1 MESIMAATMYFN
13 MCQDI
18 LSDDGV
24 QRMLKDKRE
33 HFDLIMMDASNLDAL
48 YGLVEYYNATLIGL
62 TSISVNWYTEELA
75 GNPAPSIYEPIS
87 QIGYSRDHSILSR
100 IYNWI
105 HINEERLI
113 EHLVILPAQL
123 QVFKKFFGYSDQKFY
138 ELRNRFSVILVNNHF
153 SLGRVRSNVP
163 NLIEVGGLHLS
174 ESPEPCDKEL
184 QKFMDDAENGVIYFS
199 MGLDIL
205 VKFLPEN
212 LQQTLVK
219 SFAKLKQRVV
229 WKNEI
234 FSMPNKSENIY
245 VIEKS
250 PQRHILAHPKVRLFI
265 TNGGLLSVMEAVD
278 SGVPMLGLP
287 VFFDQFGNLRWGQT
301 AGMAEVLDINNL
313 KEETLT
319 NTIRELIDNPKYTLR
334 AKKMSKTFNDRP
346 MSPLDTAVW
355 WTEYALRNRDV
366 SHIRLKVEE
375 IPLFLYYRID
385 RIVPFFLRFGLIAA
399 SVIFLG
405 LVFFRKCV

>member
-1 MESIMAATMYFN
+1 MAATMYFN

-287 VFFDQFGNLRWGQT
+287 IFFDQFGNLRWGQT

>member
-287 VFFDQFGNLRWGQT
+287 IFFDQFGNLRWGQT

>member
-105 HINEERLI
+105 HINEERLV

-219 SFAKLKQRVV
+219 SLAKLKQRVV

-287 VFFDQFGNLRWGQT
+287 IFFDQFGNLRWGQT

-385 RIVPFFLRFGLIAA
+385 HIVPFFLRFGLIAA

>member
-105 HINEERLI
+105 HINEERLV

-219 SFAKLKQRVV
+219 SLAKLKQRVV

-287 VFFDQFGNLRWGQT
+287 IFFDQSGNLRWGQT

>member
-105 HINEERLI
+105 HINEERLM

-219 SFAKLKQRVV
+219 SLAKLKERVV

-287 VFFDQFGNLRWGQT
+287 IFFDQFGNLRWGQT

>member
-219 SFAKLKQRVV
+219 SLAKLKQRVV

-287 VFFDQFGNLRWGQT
+287 IFFDQFGNLRWGQT

-385 RIVPFFLRFGLIAA
+385 RIVPFFLRFG
-399 SVIFLG
+399 
-405 LVFFRKCV
+405 KCV